1 MRTNSSTP
9 KGMRDFSPYI
19 MNRRN
24 YILSIIQDTF
34 DLFGFSPIETPSME
48 NLDTLSGKYGEE
60 GDRLI
65 FKVLNSGD
73 YLSKVDLKKEISS
86 KLLTKEISDKALR
99 YDLTVPFA
107 RYVAQNRNEIIFPFK
122 RYQMQNVWRADRP
135 QKGRFREFFQCDAD
149 FIGTD
154 SLLSEI
160 ELIQICDN
168 VFSNLNIPNVEI
180 SINNRKL
187 LSGMIELMNSNELF
201 NEIVVILDKIDK
213 IGIDKA
219 KEEMLKIG
227 VSEES
232 LLLLDKFMDVKD
244 TTQLRDLIS
253 ASAIGVE
260 GAEQLDFVINNI
272 DNLGLKGSRLKFDIT
287 LARGIDY
294 YTGCILEVKQNDI
307 NVGSIVGGGRYDD
320 LTSVFGLDNMSGV
333 GVSFGIDR
341 IYIVMQELN
350 LFPEIIDNRI
360 KVMFANLGKKE
371 SIFCLKLLK
380 ELRENS
386 INSEIYPNNT
396 KLKKQMN
403 YADKKG
409 VKFVVIVGEDEINN
423 NLIMVKEMSTGF
435 QSSMLFS
442 EFVNKIKNN
451 V

>member
-9 KGMRDFSPYI
+9 KGMRDFTPSVMY
-19 MNRRN
+19 RRN

-48 NLDTLSGKYGEE
+48 NLDTLTGKYGEE

-73 YLSKVDLKKEISS
+73 YLSKVDLKKEITS

-154 SLLSEI
+154 SLISEI
-160 ELIQICDN
+160 ELILICDN
-168 VFSNLNIPNVEI
+168 VFNNLNIPNVEI

-187 LSGMIELMNSNELF
+187 LSGMIELMNANELF
-201 NEIVVILDKIDK
+201 NDIVIILDKIDK

-227 VSEES
+227 ISEES
-232 LLLLDKFMDVKD
+232 LLLLDKFIDVKD

-272 DNLGLKGSRLKFDIT
+272 ENLGLKGSKLKFDIT

-320 LTSVFGLDNMSGV
+320 LTSFFGLNNMSGV
-333 GVSFGIDR
+333 GISFGIDR

-380 ELRENS
+380 ELRENGV
-386 INSEIYPNNT
+386 NSEIYPNNS

-403 YADKKG
+403 YANKKG
-409 VKFVVIVGEDEINN
+409 VKFVVIVGENEMNN

-435 QSSMLFS
+435 QSSILFS

>member
-9 KGMRDFSPYI
+9 KGMRDFSPSVMY
-19 MNRRN
+19 RRN

-48 NLDTLSGKYGEE
+48 NLDTLTGKYGEE

-73 YLSKVDLKKEISS
+73 YLSKVDLKKEITS

-154 SLLSEI
+154 SLISEI
-160 ELIQICDN
+160 ELILICDN
-168 VFSNLNIPNVEI
+168 VFNNLNIPNVEI

-187 LSGMIELMNSNELF
+187 LSGMIELMNANELF
-201 NEIVVILDKIDK
+201 NDIVIILDKIDK

-227 VSEES
+227 ISEES
-232 LLLLDKFMDVKD
+232 LLLLDKFIDVKD

-272 DNLGLKGSRLKFDIT
+272 ENLGLKGSKLKFDIT

-320 LTSVFGLDNMSGV
+320 LTSFFGLNNMSGV
-333 GVSFGIDR
+333 GISFGIDR

-380 ELRENS
+380 ELRENGV
-386 INSEIYPNNT
+386 NSEIYPNNS

-403 YADKKG
+403 YANKKG
-409 VKFVVIVGEDEINN
+409 VKFVVIVGENEMNN

-435 QSSMLFS
+435 QSSILFS